1 MNKKAWIVVAALIAA
16 GVAEADIPITPE
28 ESYEAAMSSGI
39 MFTLVVCVKVWIGIF
54 LGGLVVFLLRPFPRL
69 KKFGSKIWQQALIR
83 CGVFLGWF
91 LLCCAGTWLTMEITI
106 KMTR

>member
-1 MNKKAWIVVAALIAA
+1 MNKKAWIVVAALFVA
-16 GVAEADIPITPE
+16 GVAEADLLPL
-28 ESYEAAMSSGI
+28 ESPYEVAMPSKI
-39 MFTLVVCVKVWIGIF
+39 MLTLVVCVKAWIGIF
-54 LGGLVVFLLRPFPRL
+54 LGGLVVFLLRPFPRF
-69 KKFGSKIWQQALIR
+69 KKFGSKMWQQALIR